1 MELSVNKIY
10 KLFKRAKQ
18 YKDRYNDRIIRIR
31 AGLNQFPSI
40 HYCFGLPVLIS
51 KANVT
56 TTANITQLLLS
67 GLRVKGIFKIW
78 FFFWS
83 LQNIHITPKVKRIFD
98 YYFLVCAKQ
107 YTGIGMVFTYIVY
120 LHAFTCIMWGP
131 KTSRRISLIKFGK
144 LQKHV
149 QD

>member
-10 KLFKRAKQ
+10 KLFKRSKQ

-78 FFFWS
+78 FF
-83 LQNIHITPKVKRIFD
+83 
-98 YYFLVCAKQ
+98 LVSPEH
-107 YTGIGMVFTYIVY
+107 TYNAESEENLRLLFFGVCEAVYWYWNGVY
-120 LHAFTCIMWGP
+120 LHCVSPRIHMHYVRPEDEP
-131 KTSRRISLIKFGK
+131 KNFIN
-144 LQKHV
+144 
-149 QD
+149 

>member
-1 MELSVNKIY
+1 MELGVNKIY

-18 YKDRYNDRIIRIR
+18 YMDQYNDRVIRIR
-31 AGLNQFPSI
+31 AGLNQLPSI

-67 GLRVKGIFKIW
+67 GLRVKGFLK
-78 FFFWS
+78 FDFLLGS

-98 YYFLVCAKQ
+98 YYFFGVCEAVSW
-107 YTGIGMVFTYIVY
+107 YWNGVY
-120 LHAFTCIMWGP
+120 VQRVSP
-131 KTSRRISLIKFGK
+131 RI
-144 LQKHV
+144 HMHYV
-149 QD
+149 RP

>member
-67 GLRVKGIFKIW
+67 GLRVKGIFKI
-78 FFFWS
+78 
-83 LQNIHITPKVKRIFD
+83 
-98 YYFLVCAKQ
+98 
-107 YTGIGMVFTYIVY
+107 
-120 LHAFTCIMWGP
+120 
-131 KTSRRISLIKFGK
+131 
-144 LQKHV
+144 
-149 QD
+149 